1 MPAPFLLAPF
11 PFEARTAI
19 SWPMTDPALAQAA
32 QAAEAALAAGTGDAY
47 DCMIAALGRADR
59 ADHTGAQALFDRAL
73 ALEPGNPA
81 VLSGLAKWYRTEGR
95 LSEAVRAC
103 DMAIAVAPEYPDA
116 WIERGAAYAA
126 GGSSA
131 VARDSFARAAAL
143 APANPI
149 AHAGFAALAARD
161 GALDDARRAAL
172 HALRLDPASL
182 VAAGTLATV
191 ALEQGDAQ
199 AAREVLGP
207 ALARTSG
214 GPDRP
219 QALTVMATAL
229 ERLGDHD
236 AAFALYA
243 QANAEFAALHERSVP
258 GQLPGLKFVEAILD
272 GLSAVDPRHWQSDA
286 SAPAADGPSHIF
298 VTGYPRSGN
307 TLVENILASLPGVA
321 ALEERPTLGATDR
334 RFLAGDERAIA
345 AGIAAFA
352 QLADSELKPLRQAYW
367 DKVNSAGV
375 PQGAPHFVDMD
386 PMKGLHLPF
395 IAKLFPAAR
404 VVIMRRDPRD
414 VVWSCFKTPF
424 APTTGTMEFT
434 TLERAAR
441 HYDAM
446 MRLIAL
452 ALDRLPMN
460 ALQLDYHRLV
470 RDFDATTRALC
481 GFTGIPWSEAVR
493 RFDKTAATRG
503 VSTASAGQVRKG
515 LYDGSGQWQPY
526 ARQLEPVLPILQ
538 PWIERFGYG

>member
-1 MPAPFLLAPF
+1 
-11 PFEARTAI
+11 
-19 SWPMTDPALAQAA
+19 MTDPALAHAA
-32 QAAEAALAAGTGDAY
+32 RAAEAALAAGTGDAY

-81 VLSGLAKWYRTEGR
+81 VLTGLAKWYRTEGR

-103 DMAIAVAPEYPDA
+103 DMAIAAAPEYADA

-131 VARDSFARAAAL
+131 IARDCYAQAAAL

-161 GALDDARRAAL
+161 GALDDARHAASRAL
-172 HALRLDPASL
+172 QLDPASL

-219 QALTVMATAL
+219 QALTVMASAH

-236 AAFALYA
+236 SAFALYA
-243 QANAEFAALHERSVP
+243 RANAEFAALHERTVP
-258 GQLPGLKFVEAILD
+258 GQLPGLRLVEAIRG
-272 GLSAVDPRHWQSDA
+272 GLSAVDPHHWHADA
-286 SAPAADGPSHIF
+286 AATALNSSTHVF

-307 TLVENILASLPGVA
+307 TLVENILASLSGVA

-334 RFLAGDERAIA
+334 RFLTGDERAIG

-352 QLADSELKPLRQAYW
+352 QLSDSELEPLRQAYW
-367 DKVNSAGV
+367 DKVHSAGV
-375 PQGAPHFVDMD
+375 PQGTPHFVDMD

-395 IAKLFPAAR
+395 IARLFPAAR

-446 MRLIAL
+446 MQLVAL
-452 ALDRLPMN
+452 ALDRLPLN
-460 ALQLDYHRLV
+460 VLELDYHRLV
-470 RDFDATTRALC
+470 RDFDATTRVLC
-481 GFTGIPWSEAVR
+481 SFTGIPWSEAVR

-515 LYDGSGQWQPY
+515 LYDGSGQWRPY
-526 ARQLEPVLPILQ
+526 ARQLEPVMPILQ
-538 PWIERFGYG
+538 PWIERFGYA

>member
-1 MPAPFLLAPF
+1 MPDPVMPD
-11 PFEARTAI
+11 PV
-19 SWPMTDPALAQAA
+19 MNDPALAHAA
-32 QAAEAALAAGTGDAY
+32 RAAETALEAGTGDAY
-47 DCMIAALGRADR
+47 DCMVAALGRADR
-59 ADHTGAQALFDRAL
+59 GDRTGAQALFDRAL

-81 VLSGLAKWYRTEGR
+81 VLTGLANWYRKEGR

-103 DMAIAVAPEYPDA
+103 DAAIAAAPQYADA

-131 VARDSFARAAAL
+131 IARASYAHAAAL

-161 GALDDARRAAL
+161 GALDEARRAAMQ
-172 HALRLDPASL
+172 ALQLDPASL

-191 ALEQGDAQ
+191 ALEQGDPQ
-199 AAREVLGP
+199 AARGVLGP
-207 ALARTSG
+207 ALARTTG

-219 QALTVMATAL
+219 QALTVMATAH

-236 AAFALYA
+236 EAFALYA
-243 QANAEFAALHERSVP
+243 KANAEFATLHERTVP
-258 GQLPGLKFVEAILD
+258 GQLAGLQFVEAIHD
-272 GLSAVDPRHWQSDA
+272 GLRVVDPRHWQSAAVASADA
-286 SAPAADGPSHIF
+286 SASAVNGTSHVF

-321 ALEERPTLGATDR
+321 ALEERPTLGTTDR
-334 RFLAGDERAIA
+334 RFLSGDERAIA
-345 AGIAAFA
+345 AGLAAFA
-352 QLADSELKPLRQAYW
+352 QLPESELEPLRMAYW
-367 DKVNSAGV
+367 DKVHSAGV
-375 PQGAPHFVDMD
+375 SHGTPHFVDMD

-395 IAKLFPAAR
+395 IARMFPAAR

-441 HYDAM
+441 HYDAL

-452 ALDRLPMN
+452 ALDRLPLN
-460 ALQLDYHRLV
+460 VIQLDYHDLV
-470 RDFDATTRALC
+470 RDFDATTRVLC
-481 GFTGIPWSEAVR
+481 SFTGIPWSEAVR
-493 RFDKTAATRG
+493 RFDKTATTRG
-503 VSTASAGQVRKG
+503 VSTASAGQVRKK
-515 LYDGSGQWQPY
+515 LYDGSGQWRPY
-526 ARQLEPVLPILQ
+526 ARQLEPVMPILQ
-538 PWIERFGYG
+538 PWIERFGYA